1 MSPHSKALNN
11 NEKSQNKQIDYEN
24 YDTHLKLPSE
34 IGTDYNFKRKI
45 VWFNTLGFVAL
56 HLAALVGLGLCF
68 NAHFFT
74 LIWMLGLVLGSGLG
88 VTIGAHRMYTHKS
101 FKGTWPLRFAL
112 LVLQTIAGQNCMYI
126 WVRDHRQHH
135 KYSDTDADPHN
146 ANRGFFFSHIG
157 WLMSKKH
164 PAVISK
170 GKTIDMSDL
179 EADSLVML
187 QKTFY
192 KSLYVVFAMA
202 LPVVVPVY
210 FWNESYINSF
220 FISYFTRYIML
231 LHITWSVNS
240 AAHLYGTRPFD
251 KNLKPVESHFVAF
264 VSVGEGWHNYHHAF
278 PWDYRASEYGAKY
291 NLSTFVINIL
301 AAMGLA
307 YDLKVAPYSMV
318 QYRAL
323 RAGDGTH
330 EVFGTEAQ
338 EKYGKIAFE
347 QSKKMEMSTPEDT
360 IKSAKPTVN
369 HRPLAVKG

>member
-1 MSPHSKALNN
+1 
-11 NEKSQNKQIDYEN
+11 
-24 YDTHLKLPSE
+24 
-34 IGTDYNFKRKI
+34 
-45 VWFNTLGFVAL
+45 
-56 HLAALVGLGLCF
+56 
-68 NAHFFT
+68 
-74 LIWMLGLVLGSGLG
+74 
-88 VTIGAHRMYTHKS
+88 
-101 FKGTWPLRFAL
+101 
-112 LVLQTIAGQNCMYI
+112 
-126 WVRDHRQHH
+126 
-135 KYSDTDADPHN
+135 
-146 ANRGFFFSHIG
+146 
-157 WLMSKKH
+157 
-164 PAVISK
+164 
-170 GKTIDMSDL
+170 
-179 EADSLVML
+179 
-187 QKTFY
+187 
-192 KSLYVVFAMA
+192 
-202 LPVVVPVY
+202 
-210 FWNESYINSF
+210 
-220 FISYFTRYIML
+220 ML

-251 KNLKPVESHFVAF
+251 KYVYFCIKNLPFIKNTIFSRNLKPVESHFVAF